1 MHYNGKNTTNVDI
14 IHDLN
19 NPVLLYC
26 PYDVL
31 SNYGFHWIV
40 FTIFIILGILAIYKQ
55 HKQQKEK
62 PTPML
67 LYISTIMFYLSVI
80 FYGIS
85 VPIKVAYVCNNS
97 NDDTS
102 LIYPL
107 VIFYM
112 PHDLHWFLILLVLFL
127 RYVYLQKYVLHFLF
141 L

>member
-1 MHYNGKNTTNVDI
+1 MVQFEASMHYNGTNTTNVYI

-19 NPVLLYC
+19 HPDPVLLYC

-62 PTPML
+62 PTPLL

-80 FYGIS
+80 LYGIYR
-85 VPIKVAYVCNNS
+85 PIMLAIFCINQY
-97 NDDTS
+97 DGWG
-102 LIYPL
+102 IYTIFIFVFHDINWFCL
-107 VIFYM
+107 VM
-112 PHDLHWFLILLVLFL
+112 VLFL
-127 RYVYLQKYVLHFLF
+127 R
-141 L
+141 